1 MTYKRIESIGPHDGG
16 KEGRGAGADKR
27 PYAAPAIL
35 STEPLEAVAAVCA
48 STTDDPQFPNFGK
61 QEILPCVNSSS

>member
-1 MTYKRIESIGPHDGG
+1 MTYKRIESNGPHDGG
-16 KEGRGAGADKR
+16 KEGRGAEADNR

-48 STTDDPQFPNFGK
+48 TSPEDPQFPNFGK
-61 QEILPCVNSSS
+61 EGLPCVNSSS